1 MPDLVAVMQGLQV
14 IQGQCKEVIDRQAIT
29 LRAVGVNRIMRSIFG
44 AQQVSVYIMG
54 ICMYVCVSTWG
65 LTTSPWK
72 EKELIHNM
80 IKA

>member
-1 MPDLVAVMQGLQV
+1 MPDLVAGMQGPSHT
-14 IQGQCKEVIDRQAIT
+14 GSSKEVIDRQAIT

-44 AQQVSVYIMG
+44 IQQVSVYIMG

>member
-14 IQGQCKEVIDRQAIT
+14 IQGQRKEVIDRQAILLGT
-29 LRAVGVNRIMRSIFG
+29 VGASRIRRSIFG
-44 AQQVSVYIMG
+44 TRQVSVYIIG
-54 ICMYVCVSTWG
+54 ICMYECVSTWG
-65 LTTSPWK
+65 LTISPLK

>member
-14 IQGQCKEVIDRQAIT
+14 IQGQRKEVIDRQAISLGT
-29 LRAVGVNRIMRSIFG
+29 VGASRIRRSIFG
-44 AQQVSVYIMG
+44 TQQVSVYIIG
-54 ICMYVCVSTWG
+54 ICMYECVSTWG

-80 IKA
+80 IRA

>member
-14 IQGQCKEVIDRQAIT
+14 IQGQRKEVIDRQAIT

-44 AQQVSVYIMG
+44 TQQVGVYIMG
-54 ICMYVCVSTWG
+54 ICMYACVSTWG

>member
-14 IQGQCKEVIDRQAIT
+14 IQGQRKEVIDRQAIS

-44 AQQVSVYIMG
+44 TQQVSVYIMG
-54 ICMYVCVSTWG
+54 ICRYVCVSTWG

-80 IKA
+80 ISA